1 MREILMWLIIGTACA
16 SLIFS
21 CVSLYYAGK
30 VQELLRRRAA
40 LLAGLGK
47 E

>member
-1 MREILMWLIIGTACA
+1 MRELLMRLAIGAACI
-16 SLIFS
+16 SLTFS

-30 VQELLRRRAA
+30 AQELLRRRAA